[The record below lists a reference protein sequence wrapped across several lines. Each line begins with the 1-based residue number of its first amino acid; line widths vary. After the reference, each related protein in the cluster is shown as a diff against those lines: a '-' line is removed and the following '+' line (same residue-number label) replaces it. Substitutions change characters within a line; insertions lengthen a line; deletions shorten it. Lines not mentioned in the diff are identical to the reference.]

1 MTIGTVETMGVTQEE
16 IVDKPGVKD
25 VELDDV
31 DFAISDTQRAQ
42 IQELVTDFGNK
53 YREEFGTSK
62 KQQLALVVGRF
73 QPPHLGHL
81 VKLLMAAEIADV
93 VAVGVGSADSDV
105 HDKRGSERDVNNPF
119 SAEDREYL
127 LKYHLKKFFPDDEEV
142 TRRFKFVPLEDY
154 YHRKN
159 LTEPSDIIWG
169 RETKS
174 KVLATVKNLRIQKI
188 GAVLSDKEEWVTR
201 CFAGHVRPIVH
212 PLFDELNQTGTALR
226 IKMRKPRP
234 DGLDP
239 ILASSGP
246 HRIIRQPAV

>member
-1 MTIGTVETMGVTQEE
+1 MTRGTVEMGINQEE
-16 IVDKPGVKD
+16 IVADPGAKD
-25 VELDDV
+25 VLLEDV
-31 DFAISDTQRAQ
+31 DFAVTDAQRGE
-42 IQELVTDFGNK
+42 IQKLVTDFGNK

-119 SAEDREYL
+119 SPEDREYL
-127 LKYHLKKFFPDDEEV
+127 LKHHLKKFFTDEEEIA
-142 TRRFKFVPLEDY
+142 RRFKFVPLEDY
-154 YHRKN
+154 YHRTD
-159 LTEPSDIIWG
+159 LTEPSDIVWG
-169 RETKS
+169 RETNS
-174 KVLATVKNLRIQKI
+174 KVLRAVNNLGIQKI

-201 CFAGHVRPIVH
+201 CFAGRVRPIVH

-226 IKMRKPRP
+226 IEMRKPRT
-234 DGLDP
+234 DGREP
-239 ILASSGP
+239 ILAPNGP
-246 HRIIRQPAV
+246 HRIIRA